1 MLQHLNVITKGM
13 GSFSPRARLGF
24 SFLSGDAVAPECSP
38 SRSISRSVSGSL
50 DRSTP
55 LLPALVAM
63 ESPADALSGTS
74 VGGGSHGTPDLGDFM
89 EQLNQEDEDFDDLV
103 IDEADPEINE
113 SVRWLTLARV
123 HTDKTFSQASFY
135 KDMRAAWNTAQ
146 PVRFRPVGPKLFVV
160 QASCLGDWERMMYQG
175 PWLFRNLL
183 VLMVPYDVFTK
194 AEEVPMVFMP
204 IWLQIHKIPEGF
216 CRKNIVEN
224 LLKNSGEI
232 LEMRLNGN
240 TRGDYIRVR
249 VRHDVRRPLTKF
261 VSIVRGKERQDYL
274 VRYEKMARFCSVC
287 GLIGHDCKE
296 CGSGV
301 HEEKDKKYGSWLY
314 ADGLNKQPA
323 NDGFGQGRSQKQYM
337 PQSNQQMSPGKTV
350 VDPDLL
356 DTATSPA
363 KEGHISK
370 QGDPAAHKRLSME
383 DVGLYANALV
393 GPRGVLALTQGNGE
407 DGAHASPTSS
417 AGSKRPRMD
426 SNGVSG
432 DRSAASFEEERRV
445 Q

>member
-1 MLQHLNVITKGM
+1 
-13 GSFSPRARLGF
+13 
-24 SFLSGDAVAPECSP
+24 
-38 SRSISRSVSGSL
+38 
-50 DRSTP
+50 
-55 LLPALVAM
+55 
-63 ESPADALSGTS
+63 
-74 VGGGSHGTPDLGDFM
+74 
-89 EQLNQEDEDFDDLV
+89 
-103 IDEADPEINE
+103 
-113 SVRWLTLARV
+113 
-123 HTDKTFSQASFY
+123 
-135 KDMRAAWNTAQ
+135 
-146 PVRFRPVGPKLFVV
+146 
-160 QASCLGDWERMMYQG
+160 
-175 PWLFRNLL
+175 
-183 VLMVPYDVFTK
+183 MVPYDGFTK

-261 VSIVRGKERQDYL
+261 VSIVRGKERQVYL
-274 VRYEKMARFCSVC
+274 VRYEKLARFCSVC

-314 ADGLNKQPA
+314 ADGLNKPPA
-323 NDGFGQGRSQKQYM
+323 NDSYGRGRSQKQHT
-337 PQSNQQMSPGKTV
+337 PQSHQQRSPGKTV
-350 VDPDLL
+350 VDPDML

-370 QGDPAAHKRLSME
+370 QGDPAARKRLSME
-383 DVGLYANALV
+383 DVGPDANALV

-417 AGSKRPRMD
+417 ASSKRARVD
-426 SNGVSG
+426 SSGMSG
-432 DRSAASFEEERRV
+432 DRSAASFEEDRRM

>member
-1 MLQHLNVITKGM
+1 MD
-13 GSFSPRARLGF
+13 P
-24 SFLSGDAVAPECSP
+24 
-38 SRSISRSVSGSL
+38 
-50 DRSTP
+50 
-55 LLPALVAM
+55 
-63 ESPADALSGTS
+63 PADALSGTS
-74 VGGGSHGTPDLGDFM
+74 AGGGSFGTPDLGDFM
-89 EQLNQEDEDFDDLV
+89 EQLNLDDEEFDDLV

-113 SVRWLTLARV
+113 SVRWLALARV
-123 HTDKTFSQASFY
+123 HTDKTFSQTAFY
-135 KDMRAAWNTAQ
+135 KDMRAAWNPAQ

-175 PWLFRNLL
+175 PWIFRNLL
-183 VLMVPYDVFTK
+183 VLMVPYDGFTK

-249 VRHDVRRPLTKF
+249 VRHDVRRPLTKY
-261 VSIVRGKERQDYL
+261 VGIVRGKERQVYL
-274 VRYEKMARFCSVC
+274 VRYEKLARFCSVC
-287 GLIGHDCKE
+287 GIIGHDCKE

-301 HEEKDKKYGSWLY
+301 HEEKDKKYGPWLY
-314 ADGLNKQPA
+314 ADGLNKPPP
-323 NDGFGQGRSQKQYM
+323 NDSYGRGRTQKQHT
-337 PQSNQQMSPGKTV
+337 PQSQQQKSPGKTV
-350 VDPDLL
+350 VDPDIL

-363 KEGHISK
+363 KEGQISK
-370 QGDPAAHKRLSME
+370 QGDPTVRKRLSMDNVAPE
-383 DVGLYANALV
+383 ATALLGPGGL
-393 GPRGVLALTQGNGE
+393 LALTQGHGE

-417 AGSKRPRMD
+417 ASSKRARVD
-426 SNGVSG
+426 SSGVSG
-432 DRSAASFEEERRV
+432 DRSAASLEEDRRM